1 MKRVVVSRE
10 FAERPEE
17 PEWARVGRVNREAG
31 RLARAEYLLER
42 DLARVEA
49 LRRAKA
55 EREALRFLARYAGE
69 GLGHEEQMARL
80 RKEQRAVWKEYVRLN
95 EDRANNGPHG
105 N

>member
-10 FAERPEE
+10 FAGRPEE
-17 PEWARVGRVNREAG
+17 PEWVRVGRVNREAG

-49 LRRAKA
+49 QRLAKA

-95 EDRANNGPHG
+95 EDRANNGPAR
-105 N
+105 